1 MQCTDLK
8 VEMNKHKNILE
19 MQKGVDM
26 KMDKCFN
33 DEIISVER
41 WK

>member
-1 MQCTDLK
+1 MCRQK
-8 VEMNKHKNILE
+8 KYNVVYRSESKNKNILE

-33 DEIISVER
+33 DEII
-41 WK
+41 KC